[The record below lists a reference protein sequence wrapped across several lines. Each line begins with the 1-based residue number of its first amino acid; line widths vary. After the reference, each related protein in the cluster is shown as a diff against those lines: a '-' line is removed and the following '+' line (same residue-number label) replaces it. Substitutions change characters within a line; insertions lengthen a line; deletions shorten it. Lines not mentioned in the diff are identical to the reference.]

1 MALLRKHKVSNMHLK
16 KIGTGILGLHIVS
29 ILQAGDV
36 ITESNETLWFALV
49 ALAIVGLLIL
59 FVSSKQ
65 SRKLQDMHQA
75 LFNKQIE
82 MEKNQNLLLTTM
94 SENIHNIAKQTLEE
108 SRQVLHAPTTT
119 VEKKEEMFSN
129 VENRLLDVTNDLID
143 FLRLKSKKVEII
155 NEEFNINNVLNEV
168 SGTICTQFSG
178 SKCELIFDI
187 DKNIPRRLIG
197 DSLHLGQILESI
209 LEYQMDQ
216 ANLTEVKL
224 EISMF
229 DTYADNIEMQ
239 FKVTDT
245 GLGLTT
251 EEQENLFTPY
261 YDEELGSY
269 VGLGLFVSNELIS
282 MMDGKLSVQSTIG
295 KGSTFTLAVPLTVV
309 DKSNKRMYRLP
320 KKVLIEKQVLIV
332 DDNYNSALAIK
343 KMFAYFR
350 HDVTVLTQEEF
361 RRNIPNLT
369 PFDIIVLN
377 ESLFSVR
384 LVEYLTKIKMGKS
397 FKVIA
402 LNSLLRAGKST
413 FIDDII
419 DLHLFK
425 PLNQERIFEL
435 IVNLYDLK
443 DSIEF
448 DGEQEETKRVAT
460 HKSHIIETKGITQER
475 FQDFTGKNLLI
486 VEDNLINQ
494 KVLTNLLHL
503 SQMKISIANNGQEA
517 VDMVKESKNKYDLIL
532 MDINMPIMDGY
543 TATQMIRL
551 DSKFD
556 TLPIVAF
563 TALVLD
569 SEIKKMFN
577 AGINAF
583 LAKPL
588 NVGKLYTALAMYLL
602 DAPLPKVESI
612 KHIEE
617 QEVIKYEGIDI
628 VEGIMRSNNNEAL
641 YLEVL
646 KEFSEAYGES
656 GTVFEK
662 LVKEH
667 RYEQIK
673 MLCVD
678 MKGLSGAIGAHD
690 MHQLMTEILQM
701 ILYKKYDI
709 VGNYKEKYIFEI
721 KTLNRSIKKYLANI

>member
-1 MALLRKHKVSNMHLK
+1 MHFE
-16 KIGTGILGLHIVS
+16 KINTGIIGLLTAS
-29 ILQAGDV
+29 LLQAGEMADTDNM
-36 ITESNETLWFALV
+36 ILWLALV
-49 ALAIVGLLIL
+49 ALAVVGILIL

-65 SRKLQDMHQA
+65 SRKLQDIHQA
-75 LFNKQIE
+75 LFEKQIE

-94 SENIHNIAKQTLEE
+94 SENIHNIAKQALEE
-108 SRQVLHAPTTT
+108 SRKVLNTPTAS
-119 VEKKEEMFSN
+119 VETKEEMFIN

-143 FLRLKSKKVEII
+143 FLRLKSKKVEIV

-168 SGTICTQFSG
+168 SGTVCTKFSG
-178 SKCELIFDI
+178 SQCELIFDI

-245 GLGLTT
+245 GRGLTV
-251 EEQENLFTPY
+251 EQQENLFTPY

-269 VGLGLFVSNELIS
+269 VGLGLFVSNELVS

-295 KGSTFTLAVPLTVV
+295 KGSTFTLAIPLTVV
-309 DKSNKRMYRLP
+309 DKANKRMYRLP

-332 DDNYNSALAIK
+332 DDNYSSALAIK

-402 LNSLLRAGKST
+402 LNALLRADKGT
-413 FIDDII
+413 FVDDVI

-435 IVNLYDLK
+435 IISLYDLK
-443 DSIEF
+443 DSLSPEEKK
-448 DGEQEETKRVAT
+448 DETKRVPT
-460 HKSHIIETKGITQER
+460 HKSHIIETRNITQDR
-475 FQDFTGKNLLI
+475 FQDFKGKSLLI

-517 VDMVKESKNKYDLIL
+517 VDMVKDDKNKFDIVL

-602 DAPLPKVESI
+602 DAPLPKVVPVKRI
-612 KHIEE
+612 KEE
-617 QEVIKYEGIDI
+617 EIVKYEGIDI
-628 VEGIMRSNNNEAL
+628 EDGIKHSNNSEAL

-646 KEFSEAYGES
+646 KEFSEAYGQS
-656 GTVFEK
+656 DVVFEK

-673 MLCVD
+673 MLCID
-678 MKGLSGAIGAHD
+678 MKGLTGAIGAYD
-690 MHQLMTEILQM
+690 MQQLVTEILQM
-701 ILYKKYDI
+701 LLYKKYDI

-721 KTLNRSIKKYLANI
+721 NTLNRSIKKYLDNI

>member
-1 MALLRKHKVSNMHLK
+1 MHFK
-16 KIGTGILGLHIVS
+16 KISTGILGLHTTS
-29 ILQAGDV
+29 LLQA
-36 ITESNETLWFALV
+36 TEIDTTDNLILWIALV
-49 ALAIVGLLIL
+49 ALAVVGILIL

-65 SRKLQDMHQA
+65 SRKLQDLHQA
-75 LFNKQIE
+75 LFEKQIE

-94 SENIHNIAKQTLEE
+94 SENIHNIAKQAIEE
-108 SRQVLHAPTTT
+108 GRQALNTPAVS
-119 VEKKEEMFSN
+119 VETKEEMFAN

-143 FLRLKSKKVEII
+143 FLRLKSKKVEIV

-168 SGTICTQFSG
+168 SGTICTKFAG
-178 SKCELIFDI
+178 SQCELIFDI

-216 ANLTEVKL
+216 ANLSEVKL

-251 EEQENLFTPY
+251 EQQENLFIPY

-269 VGLGLFVSNELIS
+269 VGLGLFVSNELVT
-282 MMDGKLSVQSTIG
+282 MMEGKLSVQSTIG
-295 KGSTFTLAVPLTVV
+295 KGSTFTLAIPLTVV
-309 DKSNKRMYRLP
+309 DKANKRMYRLP
-320 KKVLIEKQVLIV
+320 KKALIEKKVLIV

-369 PFDIIVLN
+369 PYDIIVLN
-377 ESLFSVR
+377 ESLFTVR

-402 LNSLLRAGKST
+402 LNALLRADKST
-413 FIDDII
+413 FVDDVI

-435 IVNLYDLK
+435 IVSLYDLK
-443 DSIEF
+443 DALEP
-448 DGEQEETKRVAT
+448 EEKKDAIKRVQT

-475 FQDFTGKNLLI
+475 FKDFKGKSLLI

-503 SQMKISIANNGQEA
+503 SEINISIANNGQEA
-517 VDMVKESKNKYDLIL
+517 VDMVKSSKNKFDIVL

-556 TLPIVAF
+556 ALPIVAF

-602 DAPLPKVESI
+602 DAPIPKAQPRVPR
-612 KHIEE
+612 EE
-617 QEVIKYEGIDI
+617 KELVTYEGIDI
-628 VEGIMRSNNNEAL
+628 EKGIAHSNNSEAL

-656 GTVFEK
+656 DSVFEK
-662 LVKEH
+662 LIKEH

-673 MLCVD
+673 MLCID
-678 MKGLSGAIGAHD
+678 MKGLTGAIGAYE

-701 ILYKKYDI
+701 LLYKKYDI
-709 VGNYKEKYIFEI
+709 VGNYKEKYIFEL
-721 KTLNRSIKKYLANI
+721 KTLNSSIKKYLASI

>member
-1 MALLRKHKVSNMHLK
+1 MHFRKIS
-16 KIGTGILGLHIVS
+16 TGILGLHIAS
-29 ILQAGDV
+29 LLQADEMADTNSL
-36 ITESNETLWFALV
+36 ILWIALV
-49 ALAIVGLLIL
+49 ALAIVAILIL
-59 FVSSKQ
+59 FVSSRQ
-65 SRKLQDMHQA
+65 SRKLQDLHQA
-75 LFNKQIE
+75 LFEKQIE

-94 SENIHNIAKQTLEE
+94 SENIHNIAKQALEE
-108 SRQVLHAPTTT
+108 GRQVLNTPS
-119 VEKKEEMFSN
+119 VSIESKEEMFSN

-143 FLRLKSKKVEII
+143 FLRLKSKKVEIV

-168 SGTICTQFSG
+168 SGTVCTKFAG
-178 SKCELIFDI
+178 SQCELIFDI

-239 FKVTDT
+239 FKITDT
-245 GLGLTT
+245 GLGLTA
-251 EEQENLFTPY
+251 EQQENLFIPY
-261 YDEELGSY
+261 YDEEVGSY
-269 VGLGLFVSNELIS
+269 VGLGLFVSNELVA

-295 KGSTFTLAVPLTVV
+295 KGSTFTLAIPLTVV
-309 DKSNKRMYRLP
+309 DKVNKRMYRLP

-377 ESLFSVR
+377 ESLFSLR
-384 LVEYLTKIKMGKS
+384 LVEYLTKVKMGKS

-402 LNSLLRAGKST
+402 LNSLLRADKST
-413 FIDDII
+413 FVDDVI

-443 DSIEF
+443 DSLDPEEKK
-448 DGEQEETKRVAT
+448 DETKRVQT
-460 HKSHIIETKGITQER
+460 HKSHIIETRNITQER
-475 FQDFTGKNLLI
+475 FKDFKGKSLLI

-503 SQMKISIANNGQEA
+503 SNIKLSIANNGQEA
-517 VDMVKESKNKYDLIL
+517 VDMVKDNKNKFDIIL

-602 DAPLPKVESI
+602 DAPLPKVTPI
-612 KHIEE
+612 KRTEE
-617 QEVIKYEGIDI
+617 QKILTYEGINI
-628 VEGIMRSNNNEAL
+628 EEGIKRSNNSEAL
-641 YLEVL
+641 YLEVI

-656 GTVFEK
+656 DIIFEK

-673 MLCVD
+673 MLCID
-678 MKGLSGAIGAHD
+678 MRGLTGAIGAND

-701 ILYKKYDI
+701 LLYKKYDI

-721 KTLNRSIKKYLANI
+721 KTLNRSIKKYLSDI

>member
-1 MALLRKHKVSNMHLK
+1 MHFRKIS
-16 KIGTGILGLHIVS
+16 TGILGLHIAS
-29 ILQAGDV
+29 LLQAGEMADTNNL
-36 ITESNETLWFALV
+36 ILWIALV
-49 ALAIVGLLIL
+49 ALAVVGILIL
-59 FVSSKQ
+59 FVSSRQ
-65 SRKLQDMHQA
+65 SRKLQNLHQV
-75 LFNKQIE
+75 LFEKQIE

-94 SENIHNIAKQTLEE
+94 SENIHNIAKQALEE
-108 SRQVLHAPTTT
+108 GRQVLNTPS
-119 VEKKEEMFSN
+119 VSIESKEEMFDN

-143 FLRLKSKKVEII
+143 FLRLKSKKVEIV

-168 SGTICTQFSG
+168 SGTVCTKFAG
-178 SKCELIFDI
+178 SQCELIFDI

-197 DSLHLGQILESI
+197 DSLHLGQILESV

-229 DTYADNIEMQ
+229 DTYADNIEIQ

-245 GLGLTT
+245 GLGLTA
-251 EEQENLFTPY
+251 EQQENLFTPY
-261 YDEELGSY
+261 YDEDVGSY
-269 VGLGLFVSNELIS
+269 VGLGLFVSNELVT

-295 KGSTFTLAVPLTVV
+295 KGSTFTLAIPLTVV
-309 DKSNKRMYRLP
+309 DKVNKRMYRLP

-377 ESLFSVR
+377 ESLFSLR
-384 LVEYLTKIKMGKS
+384 LVEYLTKVKMGKS

-402 LNSLLRAGKST
+402 LNSLLRADKST
-413 FIDDII
+413 FVDDVI

-443 DSIEF
+443 DSLDPEEKK
-448 DGEQEETKRVAT
+448 DETKRVQT
-460 HKSHIIETKGITQER
+460 HKSHIIETRNITQER
-475 FQDFTGKNLLI
+475 FKDFKGKSLLI

-503 SQMKISIANNGQEA
+503 SNIKLSIANNGQEA
-517 VDMVKESKNKYDLIL
+517 VDMVKDNKNKFDIIL

-602 DAPLPKVESI
+602 DAPLPKVTPI
-612 KHIEE
+612 KRTEE
-617 QEVIKYEGIDI
+617 QKILTYEGINI
-628 VEGIMRSNNNEAL
+628 EEGIKRSNNSEAL
-641 YLEVL
+641 YLEVI

-656 GTVFEK
+656 DIIFEK

-673 MLCVD
+673 MLCID
-678 MKGLSGAIGAHD
+678 MRGLTGAIGAND

-701 ILYKKYDI
+701 LLYKKYDI

-721 KTLNRSIKKYLANI
+721 KTLNRSINKYLSDI

>member
-1 MALLRKHKVSNMHLK
+1 MHFK
-16 KIGTGILGLHIVS
+16 KRNRGILGLITVS
-29 ILQAGDV
+29 QLQAGDM
-36 ITESNETLWFALV
+36 INNDNLGLWLALV
-49 ALAIVGLLIL
+49 ALAVVGLLIL
-59 FVSSKQ
+59 FFSSKQ
-65 SRKLQDMHQA
+65 ARKLQDMHQA
-75 LFNKQIE
+75 LFDKQLE

-94 SENIHNIAKQTLEE
+94 SENIHNIAKQALEE
-108 SRQVLHAPTTT
+108 GRQVLQSPTTT
-119 VEKKEEMFSN
+119 IEKKEEMFSN

-143 FLRLKSKKVEII
+143 FLRLKSKKVEVI

-168 SGTICTQFSG
+168 AGNICTKFAG
-178 SKCELIFDI
+178 SKTELIFDI
-187 DKNIPRRLIG
+187 DKNIPRSLIG

-216 ANLTEVKL
+216 ANLSEVKL

-229 DTYADNIEMQ
+229 DTYGDNIEMQ

-251 EEQENLFTPY
+251 EQQENLFVPY
-261 YDEELGSY
+261 YDEEVGSY
-269 VGLGLFVSNELIS
+269 VGLGLFVSNELVT

-295 KGSTFTLAVPLTVV
+295 KGSTFTLAMPLKVV
-309 DKSNKRMYRLP
+309 DKANKRMYRLP
-320 KKVLIEKQVLIV
+320 KKVLIEKQVFIV
-332 DDNYNSALAIK
+332 DDNYNAALAIK

-350 HDVTVLTQEEF
+350 HEVTVLTQEEF

-369 PFDIIVLN
+369 PYDIIVLN

-384 LVEYLTKIKMGKS
+384 LVEYLSKIKMGKS

-402 LNSLLRAGKST
+402 LNSLLKADKST
-413 FIDDII
+413 FVDDVI

-443 DSIEF
+443 DSL
-448 DGEQEETKRVAT
+448 DPKDKKDETKQVLT
-460 HKSHIIETKGITQER
+460 HRSHIIESRGITQKR
-475 FQDFTGKNLLI
+475 FQDFSGKSLLI

-503 SQMKISIANNGQEA
+503 SNIKISIANNGQEA
-517 VDMVKESKNKYDLIL
+517 VDMVKESKNKFDIVL

-602 DAPLPKVESI
+602 EAPLPQVEVLP
-612 KHIEE
+612 IEKR
-617 QEVIKYEGIDI
+617 EVVHYEGLD
-628 VEGIMRSNNNEAL
+628 VEDGIKRSNNSEAL

-656 GTVFEK
+656 GLIFEK

-673 MLCVD
+673 MLCID
-678 MKGLSGAIGAHD
+678 MKGLTGAIGAYD
-690 MHQLMTEILQM
+690 MHQLMTDILQM
-701 ILYKKYDI
+701 LLYKKYDI
-709 VGNYKEKYIFEI
+709 VGNYKEKYVFEI
-721 KTLNRSIKKYLANI
+721 KILNRSIKKYLANI

>member
-1 MALLRKHKVSNMHLK
+1 MQLK
-16 KIGTGILGLHIVS
+16 TLKRIVIGFGLVTFV
-29 ILQAGDV
+29 QAGDLSD
-36 ITESNETLWFALV
+36 IDNLNFWV
-49 ALAIVGLLIL
+49 ALITLAAVALLIL
-59 FVSSKQ
+59 FVSSRQAK
-65 SRKLQDMHQA
+65 RLQA
-75 LFNKQIE
+75 LHQTLFDKQLE
-82 MEKNQNLLLTTM
+82 METNQNLLLTTM
-94 SENIHNIAKQTLEE
+94 SENIHNIAKQALEE
-108 SRQVLHAPTTT
+108 GRQVINTPTATA
-119 VEKKEEMFSN
+119 EDKEEMFVN

-143 FLRLKSKKVEII
+143 FLRLKSKKVDIV

-168 SGTICTQFSG
+168 SGTICSHFAG
-178 SKCELIFDI
+178 SQCELIFDI

-245 GLGLTT
+245 GIGLTT
-251 EEQENLFTPY
+251 EAIDNLFIPY

-269 VGLGLFVSNELIS
+269 IGLGLFVSNELVT

-295 KGSTFTLAVPLTVV
+295 KGSTFTLSIPLKVV
-309 DKSNKRMYRLP
+309 DKENKRMYRLP
-320 KKVLIEKQVLIV
+320 KKVLIEKKVLIV

-350 HDVTVLTQEEF
+350 HNVRVLTPEEF

-369 PFDIIVLN
+369 PYDIVVLH
-377 ESLFSVR
+377 ESLFNHR
-384 LVEYLTKIKMGKS
+384 LVEYITKIKMGKS
-397 FKVIA
+397 LKVIA
-402 LNSLLRAGKST
+402 LNALLRADKST
-413 FIDDII
+413 FVDDIL
-419 DLHLFK
+419 DMHLFK

-435 IVNLYDLK
+435 IVNMYDLK
-443 DSIEF
+443 DMVNP
-448 DGEQEETKRVAT
+448 ETKTSDDSKKIKT
-460 HKSHIIETKGITQER
+460 HKSHILETKDITRER
-475 FQDFTGKNLLI
+475 FKDFKGKNLLI

-494 KVLTNLLHL
+494 KVLTNLLYV
-503 SQMKISIANNGQEA
+503 SEMKIIIANNGQEA
-517 VDMVKESKNKYDLIL
+517 VDLIKEGKMKFDLVL

-551 DSKFD
+551 DTKFD
-556 TLPIVAF
+556 LLPIVAF

-569 SEIKKMFN
+569 SEIKKMFHS
-577 AGINAF
+577 GINAF

-588 NVGKLYTALAMYLL
+588 NIGKLYTAMAMYML
-602 DAPLPKVESI
+602 DEPLSQVQLSDFAPREI
-612 KHIEE
+612 K
-617 QEVIKYEGIDI
+617 KYAGIDI
-628 VEGIMRSNNNEAL
+628 EDGISRSNKNEAL

-656 GTVFEK
+656 DHTFAM

-678 MKGLSGAIGAHD
+678 MKGLSGAIGADD
-690 MHQLMTEILQM
+690 MHDLMTEILQLL
-701 ILYKKYDI
+701 LYKKYEFI
-709 VGNYKEKYIFEI
+709 INYQEKYIFEI
-721 KTLNRSIKKYLANI
+721 QTLNRSIKQYLSDI

>member
-1 MALLRKHKVSNMHLK
+1 MHFK
-16 KIGTGILGLHIVS
+16 KISTGILGLHTAS
-29 ILQAGDV
+29 LLQAAE
-36 ITESNETLWFALV
+36 ITDTDNLILWVALV
-49 ALAIVGLLIL
+49 ALAIVGILIL
-59 FVSSKQ
+59 LVSSRQ
-65 SRKLQDMHQA
+65 SRKLQDLHQS
-75 LFNKQIE
+75 LFEKQIE

-94 SENIHNIAKQTLEE
+94 SENIHSIAKQAIEE
-108 SRQVLHAPTTT
+108 GRQVLNTPAVSIET
-119 VEKKEEMFSN
+119 KEEMFVN

-143 FLRLKSKKVEII
+143 FLRLKSKKVEIV

-168 SGTICTQFSG
+168 SGTVCTKFAG
-178 SKCELIFDI
+178 SQSELIFDI

-245 GLGLTT
+245 GLGLTA
-251 EEQENLFTPY
+251 EQQENLFTPY
-261 YDEELGSY
+261 YDEALGSY
-269 VGLGLFVSNELIS
+269 IGLGLFVSNELVT
-282 MMDGKLSVQSTIG
+282 MMNGKLSVQSTIG
-295 KGSTFTLAVPLTVV
+295 KGSTFTLSIPLTVV
-309 DKSNKRMYRLP
+309 DKANKRMYRLP
-320 KKVLIEKQVLIV
+320 KKVLIEKKVFIV
-332 DDNYNSALAIK
+332 DDNYSSALAIK

-377 ESLFSVR
+377 ESLFSLR

-402 LNSLLRAGKST
+402 LNALLRADKST
-413 FIDDII
+413 FVDDVI

-435 IVNLYDLK
+435 IVSLYDLK
-443 DSIEF
+443 DSL
-448 DGEQEETKRVAT
+448 DPEEKKDEEKHVQT
-460 HKSHIIETKGITQER
+460 HKSHIIETRNITQER
-475 FQDFTGKNLLI
+475 FQDFKGKSLLI

-494 KVLTNLLHL
+494 KVLTNLLHISNIKL
-503 SQMKISIANNGQEA
+503 SIANNGQEA
-517 VDMVKESKNKYDLIL
+517 VDMVKDSKNKFDMIL

-556 TLPIVAF
+556 MLPIVAF

-602 DAPLPKVESI
+602 DAPVPKVEPV
-612 KHIEE
+612 KRIEK
-617 QEVIKYEGIDI
+617 QEMVTYAGIDI
-628 VEGIMRSNNNEAL
+628 EEGIKHSNNSEAL

-656 GTVFEK
+656 GTIFEK

-673 MLCVD
+673 MLCID
-678 MKGLSGAIGAHD
+678 MKGLTGAIGAYD
-690 MHQLMTEILQM
+690 MHQLVTEILQM
-701 ILYKKYDI
+701 LLYKKYDI

-721 KTLNRSIKKYLANI
+721 KTLNRSIKKYLSDI